1 MDKLSELLK
10 KDLDICVAVE
20 ENEDVSTLHTLK
32 ECKEAIEIAFANGSD
47 VKLYHAVKREMGI
60 NAEEE
65 LERISEDLSCNQN
78 LEDWEL
84 EYDKDDIQA
93 LQYIL
98 DSIMRKNENN
108 NYYFE
113 FGDEIEIDIDLK
125 E

>member
-1 MDKLSELLK
+1 MDKLSELIK
-10 KDLDICVAVE
+10 QDLNINVAVE
-20 ENEDVSTLHTLK
+20 ENEDRATLYTLK
-32 ECKEAIEIAFANGSD
+32 GSVD
-47 VKLYHAVKREMGI
+47 VIRDLIKDGVSVKLYNVTKYNMSV
-60 NAEEE
+60 NAEDE

-93 LQYIL
+93 LQYVL
-98 DSIMRKNENN
+98 DSIMRKNEGN

-113 FGDEIEIDIDLK
+113 FGDEIEIDLK